1 VISRSARHC
10 GTLAAVALGLLNAC
24 ASPREHLYTLEDALE
39 QTSVATG
46 ARPTVVVGPISLP
59 ELIDRPQLVVR
70 SGNYDIV
77 INEQE
82 RWAAPLKD
90 QLPRLLAAELSR
102 RVADRRFA
110 AASSSAITD
119 PSAHLLI
126 DILGVDMA
134 HDSGVRLTAHWV
146 YRPVSPQESPIEG
159 DSAAHTEIVL
169 GGYMG
174 YVDALRRAGLAIAD
188 DIADRLVR

>member
-10 GTLAAVALGLLNAC
+10 GTFAGVALGLLNAC
-24 ASPREHLYTLEDALE
+24 ASPREHLYTLDDALE

-70 SGNYDIV
+70 SSKYDIV

-110 AASSSAITD
+110 AASSSAINSPT
-119 PSAHLLI
+119 AHLLI
-126 DILGVDMA
+126 DIWSVDMA

-146 YRPVSPQESPIEG
+146 YRPASSQESAIEG
-159 DSAAHTEIVL
+159 DSVAHTEIVL
-169 GGYMG
+169 GGYIG
-174 YVDALRRAGLAIAD
+174 YVDALRRAGIAIAD
-188 DIADRLVR
+188 DVAARLVR

>member
-1 VISRSARHC
+1 VNSRGARHC
-10 GTLAAVALGLLNAC
+10 GTLVAAALGLLSAC
-24 ASPREHLYTLEDALE
+24 ASPREHLYTLDVAPE
-39 QTSVATG
+39 QNSAATG
-46 ARPTVVVGPISLP
+46 ARPTVVVGPVSLP

-82 RWAAPLKD
+82 RWAEPLKD

-110 AASSSAITD
+110 AASSSAING

-126 DILGVDMA
+126 DIGGVDMA

-146 YRPVSPQESPIEG
+146 YRPVDPQESPVEG

-169 GGYMG
+169 SGYVG
-174 YVDALRRAGLAIAD
+174 YVDALRRAGIAIAD
-188 DIADRLVR
+188 DIAARLLR